1 MTKRIFAALIIFAFF
16 FFFFLPLSFVGGGF
30 TTFFLPLWERVRVRG
45 DVAFAE
51 TGEELLLKGVESYNN
66 GDYAATQKL
75 LVKALPLLKENS
87 KLVEAHKHLAF
98 VYIAYG
104 ENQKAQ
110 DQFTEALKIDN
121 AFRLDAKT
129 TSPKIMDVFRKAK
142 AGVVAEGSISVIT
155 KPEGA
160 KVYLDSNLIGETPLR
175 QDEVLAGQHKI
186 TIKKKGYEAIEGEIT
201 VKDKIM
207 TNIEYNLSESTGVLN
222 IISEPLQ
229 ADVFF
234 DSEPIGKAPVKLKN
248 VSAGSHIVKISK
260 KYYDDFEKEIVFNK
274 GEEKGLNITL
284 KKRLAL
290 LGPITEAGQTE
301 GRAVARN
308 LLIDSFKEM
317 QAYQLI
323 ALTEEKEAEALKQYN
338 ISLSSVMSYLLPQA
352 EKKIE
357 FKLGELS
364 EKVNAELFIIACL
377 IKDKAGPKLIFALF
391 NSGMERP
398 DIFVID
404 LIQED
409 VKQPLTKIRKAL
421 EFQPSLSKPAEIRG
435 EKGVILFNHFITR
448 IKEMSKDSNK
458 ESAGIGYLNLGNY
471 HANMKNWKEAI
482 SAYNQVASAN
492 KTGIGKG
499 TALFRTGEVYENL
512 NYWNEAAEYYYK
524 AMKQFPQNTI
534 DSNDGEPVSSAALKR
549 LKRLHSLGLIRERYW

>member
-1 MTKRIFAALIIFAFF
+1 MVNIRKIFLILI
-16 FFFFLPLSFVGGGF
+16 LSGVIA
-30 TTFFLPLWERVRVRG
+30 VSSS
-45 DVAFAE
+45 FAE
-51 TGEELLLKGVESYNN
+51 TGEGLLLKGIESYNS
-66 GDYAATQKL
+66 GDYAATQKFL
-75 LVKALPLLKENS
+75 TKALPLLKDNPM
-87 KLVEAHKHLAF
+87 LVEAHKYLAF

-110 DQFTEALKIDN
+110 DEFTDALKIDN
-121 AFRLDAKT
+121 AFRLDPKK

-142 AGVVAEGSISVIT
+142 AGVVAEGAISVIT

-160 KVYLDSNLIGETPLR
+160 KVYLDSNLIGETPFR
-175 QDEVLAGQHKI
+175 QDEVSAGQHKI
-186 TIKKKGYEAIEGEIT
+186 MIKKKGYEAVEGEIT

-207 TNIEYNLSESTGVLN
+207 TNIEYTLSESTGVLN
-222 IISEPLQ
+222 VITEPTH
-229 ADVFF
+229 ADVSF
-234 DSEPIGKAPVKLKN
+234 DNEPVGKAPVKLKN

-260 KYYDDFEKEIVFNK
+260 KYYDDFEKETAFNK

-308 LLIDSFKEM
+308 HLIDSFKGM

-323 ALTEEKEAEALKQYN
+323 ALAEEKEAEALKQYN
-338 ISLSSVMSYLLPQA
+338 VNLKAVLSHLLPQA
-352 EKKIE
+352 EKKTE
-357 FKLGELS
+357 FKLSELS

-377 IKDKAGPKLIFALF
+377 IKDKAGPKLIFTLF

-398 DIFVID
+398 DIFIID

-409 VKQPLTKIRKAL
+409 VKQPLLKIRKAL
-421 EFQPSLSKPAEIRG
+421 EFQPSLSKPAEIRE
-435 EKGVILFNHFITR
+435 EKGVMLFNHFVTR
-448 IKEMSKDSNK
+448 IKEMTKDSNK
-458 ESAGIGYLNLGNY
+458 ETAAIGYLNLGNY
-471 HANMKNWKEAI
+471 HANMKNWNEAI

-499 TALFRTGEVYENL
+499 TALFRTGEAYENL
-512 NYWNEAAEYYYK
+512 NYWSEAAEYYYK

-534 DSNDGEPVSSAALKR
+534 DSNDDEAVSSAALKR

>member
-1 MTKRIFAALIIFAFF
+1 MATVKKIFIIFI
-16 FFFFLPLSFVGGGF
+16 LNSLIGLICLNGSH
-30 TTFFLPLWERVRVRG
+30 
-45 DVAFAE
+45 AE
-51 TGEELLLKGVESYNN
+51 TGEELLLKGVESYNI
-66 GDYAATQKL
+66 GDYTATQKL

-87 KLVEAHKHLAF
+87 KLVEARKYLAF

-110 DQFTEALKIDN
+110 DEFTEALKIDN

-142 AGVVAEGSISVIT
+142 AGVVAEGAISVIT

-160 KVYLDSNLIGETPLR
+160 KVYLDSSLIGETPLR
-175 QDEVLAGQHKI
+175 QDEVSAGQYKI
-186 TIKKKGYEAIEGEIT
+186 IIKKKGYEVIEGEIT
-201 VKDKIM
+201 VKDKVM
-207 TNIEYNLSESTGVLN
+207 TNIEYALLESTGILN
-222 IISEPLQ
+222 IISEPSQ
-229 ADVFF
+229 ADVSF
-234 DSEPIGKAPVKLKN
+234 DSEPVGKSPVKIKN
-248 VSAGSHIVKISK
+248 VSGGSHIVKVSK
-260 KYYDDFEKEIVFNK
+260 KYYDDFEKETVFNK

-308 LLIDSFKEM
+308 LLIDSFKDM
-317 QAYQLI
+317 KVYQLI

-338 ISLSSVMSYLLPQA
+338 ISVGSVLSYLLPLA
-352 EKKIE
+352 ERKAE
-357 FKLGELS
+357 FKLSELS

-404 LIQED
+404 LVQED

-482 SAYNQVASAN
+482 SAYNQVASAS

-499 TALFRTGEVYENL
+499 TALFRIGEVYENL
-512 NYWNEAAEYYYK
+512 NYWNEAAEYYYRS
-524 AMKQFPQNTI
+524 MKQFPQNTI
-534 DSNDGEPVSSAALKR
+534 DNNEGEAVFSAALKR
-549 LKRLHSLGLIRERYW
+549 LKRMHSLGLIRERYW

>member
-1 MTKRIFAALIIFAFF
+1 MTKRIFAALIIFAVFSPF
-16 FFFFLPLSFVGGGF
+16 PLPLPFEGGEF
-30 TTFFLPLWERVRVRG
+30 TTFPLPLWERG
-45 DVAFAE
+45 NIAFAE

-160 KVYLDSNLIGETPLR
+160 KVYLDSNLIGETALR

-186 TIKKKGYEAIEGEIT
+186 MIKKKGYEVIEGEIA

-207 TNIEYNLSESTGVLN
+207 TNIEYTLSESTGVFN
-222 IISEPLQ
+222 VISEPLQ

-234 DSEPIGKAPVKLKN
+234 DGEPIGKSPVKIKN
-248 VSAGSHIVKISK
+248 VSGGSHIVKISK
-260 KYYDDFEKEIVFNK
+260 KYYDDFEKETAFNK

-290 LGPITEAGQTE
+290 LGPITETGQTE

-308 LLIDSFKEM
+308 LLIDSFKSM
-317 QAYQLI
+317 QTYQLI
-323 ALTEEKEAEALKQYN
+323 ALAEEKEAEALKQYN

-357 FKLGELS
+357 FKLYELS

-404 LIQED
+404 LVQED

-482 SAYNQVASAN
+482 SAYNQVASAS

-499 TALFRTGEVYENL
+499 TALFRIGEVYENL
-512 NYWNEAAEYYYK
+512 NYWNEAAEYYYRS
-524 AMKQFPQNTI
+524 MKQFPQNTI
-534 DSNDGEPVSSAALKR
+534 DNNEGEAVFSAALKR
-549 LKRLHSLGLIRERYW
+549 LKRMHSLGLIRERYW